1 MYSLYWLRRSRTS
14 SLRRSST
21 ANSSEMTSAIFS
33 ATRSGF
39 DVSMVPG
46 VRLFTSCLEMYE
58 TNSLAHSMLLAREF
72 VSYISKQLVKSLT
85 PGTIETSNPD
95 LVAEKIAEV
104 ISEELA
110 VEDRLNDEVR
120 DLLSQYSEYMRRES
134 VSYQEMFRRI
144 KNTLIS
150 QRKVVKASGRDTGDA
165 MKLSRDKV
173 TDISHK
179 VIEMLRK
186 SRELRLRNKD
196 SNAVRLEIVRL
207 MTEVLMT
214 EDKVDRAA
222 RAKIRTQ
229 KRDIPEG
236 SEEWDIL
243 LRRYYSEE
251 LKKLGIDIAGR

>member
-1 MYSLYWLRRSRTS
+1 
-14 SLRRSST
+14 
-21 ANSSEMTSAIFS
+21 
-33 ATRSGF
+33 
-39 DVSMVPG
+39 
-46 VRLFTSCLEMYE
+46 
-58 TNSLAHSMLLAREF
+58 MLLAREF
-72 VSYISKQLVKSLT
+72 VSYISKQLVKSLS
-85 PGTIETSNPD
+85 PGTIETPTPD
-95 LVAEKIAEV
+95 LVAEKIAVV

-120 DLLSQYSEYMRRES
+120 DLLSQYSEYMRREG

-173 TDISHK
+173 SDISHK
-179 VIEMLRK
+179 IIEMLRK

-196 SNAVRLEIVRL
+196 TNAVRLEIVRL
-207 MTEVLMT
+207 ITEVLMT

>member
-1 MYSLYWLRRSRTS
+1 
-14 SLRRSST
+14 
-21 ANSSEMTSAIFS
+21 
-33 ATRSGF
+33 
-39 DVSMVPG
+39 
-46 VRLFTSCLEMYE
+46 
-58 TNSLAHSMLLAREF
+58 MLLAREV

-95 LVAEKIAEV
+95 LVADKIAQV

-120 DLLSQYSEYMRRES
+120 DLLSQYSEYMRREG
-134 VSYQEMFRRI
+134 VSYQEMFRRA
-144 KNTLIS
+144 KNQLIA

-173 TDISHK
+173 ADMSHK
-179 VIEMLRK
+179 LIEMLRK

-196 SNAVRLEIVRL
+196 SNAVRLEIVRQ

-214 EDKVDRAA
+214 EEKVDRAA

-229 KRDIPEG
+229 KREIPEG

-243 LRRYYSEE
+243 HRRYYAEE
-251 LKKLGIDIAGR
+251 LKKLGIDIGSR